1 MMTTSVMIVYP
12 AISPLTGDRHAPE
25 LVIGMAGLGD
35 RHRPDSLIVFTGI
48 RTNRGKEEYHRK
60 IYSIIVIYVIL
71 FSFTF

>member
-1 MMTTSVMIVYP
+1 MIVYP

-48 RTNRGKEEYHRK
+48 RK
-60 IYSIIVIYVIL
+60 
-71 FSFTF
+71 FSESRNFLYKDLSFSQD